1 MVHNFIS
8 KEENRINIIYNELKN
23 LASSLG
29 CIALENEP
37 MKFHTSFKVGGN
49 ARLFIYI
56 KNYKCLDL
64 ILEFIKKHEL
74 PYFVLGKGTNLLVA
88 DSGYDGVVLS
98 LLKSENN
105 KLDLVSK
112 DTISCTAGLSLA
124 KVCVFAMKNNL
135 SGLEFAWGIP
145 GSCGGALYMNAGAY
159 GQDISNVVLEADH
172 IDAAGNIHTL
182 QAKDMQLS
190 YRKSYYS
197 DKNLIILSMKFKLT
211 PSSEKEIKYKMFE
224 NMKKRKLKQPLE
236 FPNAG
241 SIFKRPIGG
250 YYTGALIEACNL
262 KGFSIGGAMV
272 SPKHA
277 GFIVNTGDATAS
289 DIANLIKHIKESVRN
304 NSGVELECEIKTL
317 GDIKI

>member
-1 MVHNFIS
+1 M
-8 KEENRINIIYNELKN
+8 
-23 LASSLG
+23 ASSLG
-29 CIALENEP
+29 CTALENEP

-56 KNYKCLDL
+56 KNYECLAL
-64 ILEFIKKHEL
+64 ILKFIKENGL
-74 PYFVLGKGTNLLVA
+74 NFFILGKGTNLLVA

-98 LLKSENN
+98 LLKSEN
-105 KLDLVSK
+105 KLNLIGQ
-112 DTISCTAGLSLA
+112 DTLSCTAGLPLA

-159 GQDISNVVLEADH
+159 GEDISNIIIEANH
-172 IDAAGNIHTL
+172 IDEKGNIQTL
-182 QAKDMQLS
+182 QAKDMELA

-197 DKNLIILSMKFKLT
+197 DKNFIISSMKFKLS
-211 PSSEKEIKYKMFE
+211 PSSENEVKYKMFE
-224 NMKKRKLKQPLE
+224 NIKKRKSKQPLE

-241 SIFKRPIGG
+241 SIFKRPGGG
-250 YYTGALIEACNL
+250 YYAGALIQDCNL
-262 KGFSIGGAMV
+262 KGFSVGGAMV

-277 GFIVNTGDATAS
+277 GFIVNTGGATAN
-289 DIANLIKHIKESVRN
+289 DVANLIKHIKESVRN
-304 NSGVELECEIKTL
+304 NSGIELECEIKTL